1 MEYGLHKWAS
11 RLHANPAQFLPFV
24 HATSISQFPKFKTSE
39 SASPFLSH
47 FLSPVASNS
56 SFYLKSST
64 STQHHGL
71 VQALSIDHP
80 HTFIILRAPSLSPVS
95 TCPPTSPEVASPNR
109 YFMVPTLLK
118 RFPLLSD
125 RMHTYEHSQK
135 ILYSLTSTHISTS
148 FPHPSL

>member
-1 MEYGLHKWAS
+1 MVSINGHHVFMLIQPNSFLLFMPRASPSSLSS
-11 RLHANPAQFLPFV
+11 RLQ
-24 HATSISQFPKFKTSE
+24 SQPLL
-39 SASPFLSH
+39 FLSH

-95 TCPPTSPEVASPNR
+95 ICPPTSPELASPNR
-109 YFMVPTLLK
+109 YLMVPTLLK

-135 ILYSLTSTHISTS
+135 ILYSLTPTHISTS
-148 FPHPSL
+148 FPNPSL